1 MLQKINADY
10 RQWCA
15 LSFSFVTAIKSAS
28 IQWLFAIFV
37 CMTKIQL
44 SANEMQLV
52 TDPSWILTK
61 HRVIA
66 KVYHLFGALS
76 DQMQAFLAVNSSVL
90 PAEIFQ
96 LPPKISKG
104 EQYEAL
110 PYVVLDYPRLF
121 SKVDVFAIRC
131 FFWWGNYF
139 SITWHIKGKFQRQ
152 YQEQIVAA
160 IQTNQLPHHYCS
172 MAGNEF
178 NFDLNGKDYAL
189 TSAMGASGFSSIQD
203 APFLKISY
211 RVAFE
216 HWNTA
221 QEQLMKA
228 FQHFITIAAG

>member
-1 MLQKINADY
+1 MSKIH
-10 RQWCA
+10 
-15 LSFSFVTAIKSAS
+15 LSPD
-28 IQWLFAIFV
+28 
-37 CMTKIQL
+37 
-44 SANEMQLV
+44 EMKLV

-76 DQMQAFLAVNSSVL
+76 DQMQAYLAANSALL
-90 PAEIFQ
+90 PAEVLQ

-121 SKVDVFAIRC
+121 SKDDVFAIRS

-139 SITWHIKGKFQRQ
+139 SITWHLKGRFQRQ
-152 YQEQIVAA
+152 YQQQIAA
-160 IQTNQLPHHYCS
+160 AMETKQLPHHYFS
-172 MAGNEF
+172 VAGNEF

-189 TSAMGASGFSSIQD
+189 TSVDRAKRISSLQD

-216 HWNTA
+216 QWNTA
-221 QEQLMKA
+221 QEQLMQA
-228 FQHFITIAAG
+228 FQHFIGIAVS